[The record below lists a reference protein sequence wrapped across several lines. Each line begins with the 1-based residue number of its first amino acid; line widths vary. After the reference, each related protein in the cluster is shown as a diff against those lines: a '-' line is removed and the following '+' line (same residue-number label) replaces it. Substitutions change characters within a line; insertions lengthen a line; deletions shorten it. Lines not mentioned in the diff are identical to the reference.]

1 MTQQS
6 LVWHGACFAP
16 PFITRS
22 ALEGEAGVSFRVE
35 DFQPG
40 DFTVTP
46 VLDGFMIGRML
57 SRTPTDPWWTLISI
71 VRDETDALREA
82 VTLALAEN
90 SRVWFQEGPG
100 RFRPVAMSTAR
111 PVKAPPSAATS

>member
-1 MTQQS
+1 MARGVLCYTFQHAIRVERQR
-6 LVWHGACFAP
+6 A
-16 PFITRS
+16 
-22 ALEGEAGVSFRVE
+22 VSFRVE

-46 VLDGFMIGRML
+46 VLDGFLIGKTQR
-57 SRTPTDPWWTLISI
+57 RTPIDSWWTL
-71 VRDETDALREA
+71 VRVVADETDAVREA

-100 RFRPVAMSTAR
+100 RFRPVAMTTDKPPDA
-111 PVKAPPSAATS
+111 APNEPSA

>member
-1 MTQQS
+1 MARRV
-6 LVWHGACFAP
+6 LRFAFQHAICVERP
-16 PFITRS
+16 R
-22 ALEGEAGVSFRVE
+22 AVSFRVE

-46 VLDGFMIGRML
+46 VLDGFLIGKTLR
-57 SRTPTDPWWTLISI
+57 RTPIDSWWTL
-71 VRDETDALREA
+71 VRVVADETDAVREA

-100 RFRPVAMSTAR
+100 RFRSVPMKTSKPPEA
-111 PVKAPPSAATS
+111 APNEPGA

>member
-1 MTQQS
+1 M
-6 LVWHGACFAP
+6 
-16 PFITRS
+16 
-22 ALEGEAGVSFRVE
+22 SFRVE

-46 VLDGFMIGRML
+46 VLDGFMIGRTL
-57 SRTPTDPWWTLISI
+57 RRTPTEPWWTLVSI
-71 VRDETDALREA
+71 IADETDAVREA

-100 RFRPVAMSTAR
+100 RFRPVPMSAVKPSEAVTTEPTA
-111 PVKAPPSAATS
+111 

>member
-1 MTQQS
+1 M
-6 LVWHGACFAP
+6 
-16 PFITRS
+16 
-22 ALEGEAGVSFRVE
+22 SFRVE

-57 SRTPTDPWWTLISI
+57 PRTPTDPWWALISM
-71 VRDETDALREA
+71 VPDETDAVREA

-90 SRVWFQEGPG
+90 NRVWFQEGPG
-100 RFRPVAMSTAR
+100 RFMPVEMNTGRPVAFQSPIR
-111 PVKAPPSAATS
+111 EATS